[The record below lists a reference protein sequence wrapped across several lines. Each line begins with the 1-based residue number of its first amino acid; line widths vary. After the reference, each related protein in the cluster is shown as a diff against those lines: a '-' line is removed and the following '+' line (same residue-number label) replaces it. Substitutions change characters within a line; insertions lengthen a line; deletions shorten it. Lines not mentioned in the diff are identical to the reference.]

1 MQFVSCKLQHF
12 CRRATRDLREPNSV
26 YKRIFREFTVTVRL
40 ADFSKWGTT
49 KKNRK
54 LKIQI
59 TQNMSD
65 PKMEEIL
72 SPLRDSVKEQVSSI
86 WLIYCY

>member
-1 MQFVSCKLQHF
+1 MQFVSCNLQHL
-12 CRRATRDLREPNSV
+12 CRRAIRDLCEPNSV
-26 YKRIFREFTVTVRL
+26 YKQIFRRFTVTVRL

-59 TQNMSD
+59 TQDMAD
-65 PKMEEIL
+65 PKIEEIL
-72 SPLRDSVKEQVSSI
+72 SPLRDGVKEQVSSI